1 MSQIVKDA
9 YAELIRRVKEAS
21 LLRSCADV
29 LGWDEQT
36 YMPPAGSALR
46 GDQMGLLARM
56 THEMATS
63 PIVGE
68 LLNQLESSDVVKTTD
83 SVEAANIREIRRSF
97 DRAVKLPKALVEELA
112 RVSIAAQQAWRQARK
127 DSNFTGFQPWLE
139 KVVALKREEAQA
151 VGKSGGGV
159 PYDALLDEY
168 EPGATT
174 ADITRVFAELR
185 RELVPLVASIA
196 ASGKTPRR
204 EILHREFPV
213 DRQRFFAESAAAA
226 IGFDFHAGR
235 LDVTTHPFCSG
246 FGPGDCRITTR
257 YNPKFFNEAFF
268 GVLHEAGH
276 GLYEQGLDAAHFG
289 TPSGSYASLGIHE
302 SQSRLWENQVGRGGP
317 FWDHF
322 FPRARQ
328 VFPSLQDVS
337 RADFLWAINDVRPS
351 YIRVEADEAT
361 YNMHIILRFELEQAL
376 IGGGLKPGDVPS
388 AWNEKFVAS
397 FGLKVQ
403 DDAHGC
409 LQDVHWAMGG
419 IGYFPTYT
427 LGNLFAAQF
436 MEQARKDLPGLEDDF
451 RRGEFGRLKGWLNEK
466 VHHPGRRYTPG
477 QLCQRVTG
485 RPLEHAPLVNY
496 LRGKY
501 SALYGIN

>member
-1 MSQIVKDA
+1 MSQLIKDA
-9 YAELIRRVKEAS
+9 YAELIRRTRETS

-29 LGWDEQT
+29 LAWDEQT
-36 YMPPAGSALR
+36 YMPLAGAPLR
-46 GDQMGLLARM
+46 GDQMALLARLA
-56 THEMATS
+56 HEQATS
-63 PIVGE
+63 PVVST
-68 LLNQLESSDVVKTTD
+68 LLAQLETSELVQTAD

-97 DRAVKLPKALVEELA
+97 DRAVKVPKALVEELA
-112 RVSIAAQQAWRQARK
+112 RVCVAAQQTWRQARK
-127 DSNFTGFQPWLE
+127 ESKFPVFQPALE
-139 KVVALKREEAQA
+139 KIVALKREEAQA
-151 VGKSGGGV
+151 VGKAGAV

-174 ADITRVFAELR
+174 ADITRVFAQLR
-185 RELVPLVASIA
+185 RELVPLVAAIA

-204 EILHREFPV
+204 EVLCREFPV

-257 YNPKFFNEAFF
+257 YNAHAFNEAFF

-276 GLYEQGLDAAHFG
+276 GLYEQGLDPSHFG

-328 VFPSLQDVS
+328 VFPSLRDVS
-337 RADFLWAINDVRPS
+337 REDFIWAINDVQPS
-351 YIRVEADEAT
+351 FIRVEADEAT

-376 IGGGLKPGDVPS
+376 IAGDLKPADVPG
-388 AWNEKFVAS
+388 AWNEKFEAN
-397 FGLKVQ
+397 FGLKVP
-403 DDAHGC
+403 DDARGC
-409 LQDVHWAMGG
+409 LQDVHWSGGG

-436 MEQARKDLPGLEDDF
+436 MEQARRDLSGLEDDF

-466 VHHPGRRYTPG
+466 VHRPGRRYTPG

-485 RPLEHAPLVNY
+485 RGLEHAPLVSY

-501 SALYGIN
+501 SALYGIG